1 MLRSN
6 AFVRVRY
13 ADTDKMQVVYNAKYF
28 EYFEVG
34 RTEMMRE
41 IGLPYSEVERM
52 GYILPVLECSAKFI
66 KPARFE
72 DLLRIETSMLEIPK
86 PFLIMNYKI
95 FLEKDNTL
103 LVEGSTKHIFA
114 KMPDFKPVRPFK
126 EFLDI
131 VNKYY

>member
-1 MLRSN
+1 MLKNN
-6 AFVRVRY
+6 AYIRVRY

-41 IGLPYSEVERM
+41 IGIPYSTVEKM
-52 GYILPVLECSAKFI
+52 GFILPVLECSAKFI

-72 DLLRIETSMLEIPK
+72 DLLRVETNMPEIPK
-86 PFLIMNYKI
+86 PFLNLFYKVY
-95 FLEKDNTL
+95 LDSDNTL
-103 LVEGSTKHIFA
+103 LVEGTTKHIFA
-114 KMPDFKPVRPFK
+114 KMPDLKPVRPFK

-131 VNKYY
+131 IKTYY